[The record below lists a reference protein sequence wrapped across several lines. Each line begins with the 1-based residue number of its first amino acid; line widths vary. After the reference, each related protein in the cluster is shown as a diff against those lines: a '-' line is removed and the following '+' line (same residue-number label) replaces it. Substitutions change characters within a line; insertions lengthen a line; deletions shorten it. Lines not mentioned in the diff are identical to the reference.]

1 MHSLSKLIEDK
12 FVSLEARIV
21 SVEDQINKHHE
32 QLIYIMINNIDQK
45 VNSAFSLV
53 TSNSKV
59 IAANTE
65 RISSQQF
72 DYQSLIERTETLET
86 KNKEVAHKLEES
98 KNRSMSKT
106 LIFKNI
112 KQPQKRESWIKQN

>member
-12 FVSLEARIV
+12 FVSLEACIV

-45 VNSAFSLV
+45 VNSALTLV

-86 KNKEVAHKLEES
+86 HKLEES

-112 KQPQKRESWIKQN
+112 RQPQKRESWIKQN